1 MPLLANEDR
10 ALKLKL
16 QGLKVHDA
24 TADSSGR
31 QVTVRYRDPEYQVA
45 DVVFP
50 LVLITHRGISKAEER
65 ESRGMIFTRY
75 APEGYAPWDD
85 PTDLS
90 KSPYWTEM
98 PIPLDVD
105 YQVDVYCRKNVH
117 LIQLAGQLQQFDY
130 LPHRFGYLA
139 VPEDSTV
146 RRLDLLGG
154 PEFTETKDETGKRIF
169 QASWSIRISAEIFLA
184 DIYTVTPAERV
195 LLDLD
200 QFLPPRETTP

>member
-16 QGLKVHDA
+16 SGLMVHDA

-45 DVVFP
+45 DTVFP
-50 LVLITHRGISKAEER
+50 LILITHRAISKAEER

-85 PTDLS
+85 PADLS

-105 YQVDVYCRKNVH
+105 YQVDAYCRKNAH
-117 LIQLAGQLQQFDY
+117 LIQLTGQLMKFDF

-139 VPEDSTV
+139 VPEDNTV

-154 PEFTETKDETGKRIF
+154 PEFTETKDETGKRLF
-169 QASWSIRISAEIFLA
+169 QASWSIRISAEIFLS

-195 LLDLD
+195 LLDLT
-200 QFLPPRETTP
+200 QFIPRETT